1 MLIHLKLFA
10 ALREELELS
19 AEDIEL
25 PHDIRTVGAAR
36 QYLAQRS
43 AKWQRALSAERIRVA
58 LDQKLSHDAAAL
70 HEGAELAFFPPVTG
84 G

>member
-19 AEDIEL
+19 AEDVNL
-25 PHDIRTVGAAR
+25 PDEVVTVGAAR
-36 QYLAQRS
+36 QFLAARS
-43 AKWQRALSAERIRVA
+43 AKWQRALLAGRIRVA
-58 LDQKLSHDAAAL
+58 LDQKLSHDAALL

>member
-10 ALREELELS
+10 ALREELGLS

-25 PHDIRTVGAAR
+25 PEDVETVGAAR
-36 QYLAQRS
+36 QYLAKRS
-43 AKWQRALSAERIRVA
+43 SKWQSALLAGRIRVA

-70 HEGAELAFFPPVTG
+70 HDGAELAFFPPVTG

>member
-19 AEDIEL
+19 SEDVDL
-25 PHDIRTVGAAR
+25 PDDVATVGGAR
-36 QYLAQRS
+36 QFLAQRS
-43 AKWQRALSAERIRVA
+43 AKWQRALLAERIRVA
-58 LDQKLSHDAAAL
+58 LDQKLSHDAALL
-70 HEGAELAFFPPVTG
+70 HDGAELAFFPPVTG